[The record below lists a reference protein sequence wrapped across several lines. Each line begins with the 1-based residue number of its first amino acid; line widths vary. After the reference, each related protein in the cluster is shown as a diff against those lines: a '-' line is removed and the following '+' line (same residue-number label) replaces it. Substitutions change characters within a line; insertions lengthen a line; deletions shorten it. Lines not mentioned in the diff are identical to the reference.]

1 LPITKNWPALF
12 SLYNKSIFLPKYL
25 TMKNAS
31 LLRLLSALLF
41 FAVLSSC
48 QPAETAADTAA
59 AAAEAAAET
68 VAVTTKTVPP
78 PASSAEYQQ
87 GVQVGDKAPTFE
99 LKNIDDKLYSFGNIK
114 DANGQAPK
122 GFIVTFTCNTCP
134 YAVGYEDRL
143 IALHKKMSV
152 LGYPVVAIQPNDPEV
167 KDGDSFA
174 QMKVRAQEKGFPFL
188 YLLDAGQK
196 IYPQYGASRTPEIY
210 LVDSDLMV
218 RYHGAIDDNAQDA
231 EAVTVNYVEKAITA
245 LQNGLNP
252 DPADVK
258 AIGCTIKTKKI

>member
-1 LPITKNWPALF
+1 
-12 SLYNKSIFLPKYL
+12 
-25 TMKNAS
+25 MKNAS
-31 LLRLLSALLF
+31 LLHLLSAFLF
-41 FAVLSSC
+41 VAVLSSC
-48 QPAETAADTAA
+48 QNAETAADTAA
-59 AAAEAAAET
+59 ATADAATETIAVAA
-68 VAVTTKTVPP
+68 KTADPT
-78 PASSAEYQQ
+78 ASTEYQQ
-87 GVQVGDKAPTFE
+87 GVQVGDKAPTFK
-99 LKNIDDKLYSFGNIK
+99 LKNIDDKLYSFENIK
-114 DANGQAPK
+114 DANGKAPK

-143 IALHKKMSV
+143 IALHQKMSV

-174 QMKVRAQEKGFPFL
+174 QMKVRAQEKGFPFV
-188 YLLDAGQK
+188 YLLDAGQQ
-196 IYPQYGASRTPEIY
+196 IYPQYGASRTPEVY

-231 EAVTVNYVEKAITA
+231 EAVTVNYVEKAVTA

-258 AIGCTIKTKKI
+258 AIGCTIKTKKT